1 MNQLTLQYPAWY
13 LLLCIVLGL
22 LFAAGLY
29 YKDTRFREK
38 SNWLNWV
45 LASLRFLAVA
55 IASFFLLSPLLRA
68 VERQVKKPIVV
79 IGQDASQS
87 VANALEDSA
96 VLPGTLSEIAGALE
110 EDFDVRTYSF
120 GTQVRPGLDTG
131 FTDKVS
137 NLTEML
143 QTVNDL
149 YSGENL
155 GAVIMA
161 SDGIYNEGSNPAYF
175 NGQYNVPIYTIALGD
190 TTPQKDLLIKRA
202 FHNRIAY
209 LGDRF
214 SVQVDILAQNASGQ
228 GSTLSVYRV
237 AGGQTTRLQQFDINI
252 DRNDFF
258 TTQEVILEA
267 NVSGLQRYRFVLSS
281 IDGEVSTVNNRK
293 DIFVDVL
300 DARQKILVLA
310 AAPHPDLTALK
321 QSIETNKNYEVTIQ
335 TLAKF
340 DNQVEEYDFAILHQL
355 PSRDNP
361 ANFILNALN
370 EAEIPRWY
378 IAGMQTD
385 FNQLS
390 NVQSLLTVATDGR
403 NTNDVQGRFA
413 PGFSY
418 FTIDEDLK
426 SELPNFPP
434 LVAPF
439 GEFSEGA
446 GAQILLFQRIRKIDT
461 QFPLLVLGE
470 ENGLRTGVLAAE
482 GLWKWRLFDYLQNEN
497 HDLFDGF
504 ISKIVQFIS
513 LKEDKRKFRVTMPE
527 NMLDENEA
535 VVMDA
540 ELYNQNYELINEP
553 DVSVIIVDEDGQE
566 YNYIFNKLG
575 NAYSLNAGILP
586 VGSYRYTARVNT
598 AGEQLSTEGQFSI
611 QPIQLESYA
620 TTANHTVLNLLS
632 ERYGGRMV
640 SLEQATE
647 LVNTIQE
654 EEAIAPVIYSTTK
667 NKPLINLR
675 WLFFV
680 LLVLL
685 STEWF
690 LRRYFG
696 AY

>member
-1 MNQLTLQYPAWY
+1 MNQLTFQYPAWY
-13 LLLCIVLGL
+13 LLLCVVLGL
-22 LFAAGLY
+22 LFAWGLY
-29 YKDTRFREK
+29 YRDDRFREK
-38 SNWLNWV
+38 ANWLNWV
-45 LASLRFLAVA
+45 LAILRFLAVA
-55 IASFFLLSPLLRA
+55 LASFFLLSPLLKS
-68 VERQVKKPIVV
+68 VERQTKKPIVI
-79 IGQDASQS
+79 IGQDASES
-87 VANALEDSA
+87 VANALENPLQLTDA
-96 VLPGTLSEIAGALE
+96 LSEIQSALG
-110 EDFDVRTYSF
+110 EDFDVKTYAF
-120 GTQVRPGLDTG
+120 GTQVRPGLDTA
-131 FTDKVS
+131 FDDKVS

-161 SDGIYNEGSNPAYF
+161 SDGIFNQGSNPAYF
-175 NGQYNVPIYTIALGD
+175 NGQYAVPVYTIAVGD

-214 SVQVDILAQNASGQ
+214 SVQVDIAAQNCSGQ
-228 GSTLSVYRV
+228 GSTLTVYRI
-237 AGGQTTRLQQFDINI
+237 AGGKANELQRFSINL

-258 TTQEVILEA
+258 TTQEVILDA
-267 NVSGLQRYRFVLSS
+267 NISGLQRYRFVLSS
-281 IDGEVSTVNNRK
+281 IEGESTTINNSK

-300 DARQKILVLA
+300 DARQKILLLGA
-310 AAPHPDLTALK
+310 SPHPDLTALK

-335 TLAKF
+335 TIQNF
-340 DNQVEEYDFAILHQL
+340 DNQVAEYDFAILHQL
-355 PSRDNP
+355 PAKANP
-361 ANFILNALN
+361 ASFVINALN

-385 FNQLS
+385 FNQLNS
-390 NVQSLLTVATDGR
+390 VQSLLDVATDGR
-403 NTNDVQGRFA
+403 NINDVQGRFA
-413 PGFSY
+413 PGFNY
-418 FTIDEDLK
+418 FTLDDDLK

-446 GAQILLFQRIRKIDT
+446 EAQILLFQRIRRIDT

-470 ENGLRTGVLAAE
+470 DNGLRTGVLAAE

-497 HDLFDGF
+497 HDLFDAF
-504 ISKIVQFIS
+504 VSKVVQFIS
-513 LKEDKRKFRVTMPE
+513 LKEDKRKFRVTLPD
-527 NMLDENEA
+527 NILNENEQ

-553 DVSVIIVDEDGQE
+553 DVSIVITDEDGQE
-566 YNYIFNKLG
+566 FNFVFNKSG
-575 NAYSLNAGILP
+575 NAYTLNAGILP
-586 VGSYRYTARVNT
+586 VGNYNYIAKVNSG
-598 AGEQLSTEGQFSI
+598 GEQLSSEGQFSI

-620 TTANHTVLNLLS
+620 TTANHGVLNILS
-632 ERYGGRMV
+632 DRYGGKMV
-640 SLEQATE
+640 KLEQANEIVT
-647 LVNTIQE
+647 LIQN
-654 EEAIAPVIYSTTK
+654 EEAIAPIIYSTTK
-667 NKPLINLR
+667 NKPLINIR

-680 LLVLL
+680 LFLLL